1 MLTPMR
7 RGLGPLLIV
16 AVSCGAV
23 WMSAGHAYGADPQA
37 DPTNTAP
44 PTAEAKAAAQEHF
57 TRAKDLYAG
66 GKYPDAIAEL
76 QLARR
81 LDPSAKDLMFNLGL
95 VSERLAK
102 YDDALKYY
110 RQYLTMGPI
119 TEAERARAESY
130 IKRVEGAKAVLPP
143 TPTSA
148 SAAPPP
154 PPDKPEKKPH
164 GRVDAA
170 TISAAAIGVA
180 GLGVGAVFGLK
191 ALSDVPP
198 SNATTS
204 RTNPFSNLQ
213 SKEDTAR
220 KEAFVS
226 DIGFAVGGAGI
237 IAAAVLYL
245 AREKDKP
252 ISLPKTEIGRVKI
265 TGASAG
271 PITHGGGSF
280 FVGGEF

>member
-1 MLTPMR
+1 MTAAAP
-7 RGLGPLLIV
+7 
-16 AVSCGAV
+16 
-23 WMSAGHAYGADPQA
+23 AYAADPQV
-37 DPTNTAP
+37 DPNSAAP
-44 PTAEAKAAAQEHF
+44 PTAEAKAAAQDHF
-57 TRAKDLYAG
+57 TRAKDLYAS

-81 LDPSAKDLMFNLGL
+81 LDPFAKDLVFNLGL

-102 YDDALKYY
+102 YDDALAYY
-110 RQYLTMGPI
+110 RQYLTFADV
-119 TEAERARAESY
+119 TESEKARAESY
-130 IKRVEGAKAVLPP
+130 IKRVEGAKAGLPP
-143 TPTSA
+143 PTASSSA
-148 SAAPPP
+148 QDRPPPP

-180 GLGVGAVFGLK
+180 GIGVGAVFGVK
-191 ALSDVPP
+191 AIGDAPA

-204 RTNPFSNLQ
+204 KTNPFSSLQ
-213 SKEDTAR
+213 SKQDTAH

-252 ISLPKTEIGRVKI
+252 TLLPKTEVGRVKI

-271 PITHGGGSF
+271 PTPHGGA
-280 FVGGEF
+280 VLLGGEF

>member
-1 MLTPMR
+1 MMR

-16 AVSCGAV
+16 AVSCGAA
-23 WMSAGHAYGADPQA
+23 WISAGSAYGADPQV
-37 DPTNTAP
+37 DPNSAIP
-44 PTAEAKAAAQEHF
+44 PTAEAKAAAQDHF

-66 GKYPDAIAEL
+66 GHYPDAIAEL
-76 QLARR
+76 QLARK
-81 LDPSAKDLMFNLGL
+81 LDPFAKDLIFNLGL

-110 RQYLTMGPI
+110 RQYLTMAGI
-119 TEAERARAESY
+119 TEAEKARADSY
-130 IKRVEGAKAVLPP
+130 IKRVEGAKAALPP
-143 TPTSA
+143 PTSPSA
-148 SAAPPP
+148 SAPPP
-154 PPDKPEKKPH
+154 PPLPPDKPEKKPH

-180 GLGVGAVFGLK
+180 GIGVGTVFGVK
-191 ALSDVPP
+191 ALGDAPA

-204 RTNPFSNLQ
+204 KTNPFSNLQ
-213 SKEDTAR
+213 SKQDTAH
-220 KEAFVS
+220 KEAFIS

-252 ISLPKTEIGRVKI
+252 ISLPRTEVGHVKI

-271 PITHGGGSF
+271 PTPNGGA
-280 FVGGEF
+280 VMLGGEF